1 MKKNHVN
8 IKGLVGMIKDAFAD
22 LPFESVVVKEATRWS
37 IDKKAYLDSIVVEY
51 STKTKNS
58 DYSENKSDNKYPEYL
73 TINHGV
79 YLVCDDMHDYM
90 RYAGGVW
97 FETAETVVRTALNI
111 VKKHAKRS
119 KYRENVI

>member
-8 IKGLVGMIKDAFAD
+8 IKGLVGMIKDAFAS
-22 LPFESVVVKEATRWS
+22 LPFESVVILEETRWS
-37 IDKKAYLDSIVVEY
+37 IEKKVYLNSIVVKY

-58 DYSENKSDNKYPEYL
+58 DYAESRSDNKYPEYL

-79 YLVCDDMHDYM
+79 YMVSDDMHDYM

-97 FETAETVVRTALNI
+97 FEKAETVVLTALNI